1 VADAVYDHY
10 LPLSTDG
17 KMPRTIEG
25 ALLSIAD
32 KIDSVAG
39 MFALGLEPSG
49 SKDPFA
55 LRRQANGIVRIIAE
69 TKLPLDLR
77 ILFKEALAAYHGSEA
92 KKKFRK
98 DDETLRALEAFF
110 RERVEFYLRD
120 VRGFAYDEVN
130 AVLAA
135 DPFHI
140 ADAVERVAAVSKVR
154 RSADFESIS
163 VAFKRIKNILRQAEE
178 KKVAVGDRFAVAKAR
193 DAEEKA
199 LAEIAASI
207 APRVAEL
214 RKKKDYSIA
223 LAEIAKIRPSLDTF
237 FDKVMVMVEDAD
249 LRANR
254 LALLAGLLRDFS
266 TIADFSEIVT
276 EKKASA

>member
-1 VADAVYDHY
+1 
-10 LPLSTDG
+10 
-17 KMPRTIEG
+17 
-25 ALLSIAD
+25 
-32 KIDSVAG
+32 

-69 TKLPLDLR
+69 TKLPIDLKMLLR
-77 ILFKEALAAYHGSEA
+77 EARLAYKGSEA
-92 KKKFRK
+92 EKKFRS
-98 DDETLRALEAFF
+98 DEDTMRSLQSFF

-135 DPFHI
+135 DASHI
-140 ADAVERVAAVSKVR
+140 ADAVERAAAVSKVR
-154 RSADFESIS
+154 RTADFESIS
-163 VAFKRIKNILRQAEE
+163 VAFKRIKNILKQADE
-178 KKVAVGDRFAVAKAR
+178 KKVAVASSFNVGSAK

-199 LAEIAASI
+199 LAEVAART
-207 APRVAEL
+207 APHVAEL
-214 RKKKDYSIA
+214 RKKKDYSAA
-223 LAEIAKIRPSLDTF
+223 LAEIAKIRPALDAF
-237 FDKVMVMVEDAD
+237 FDKVMVMVDDAE

-254 LALLAGLLRDFS
+254 LALLAGILRDFS